1 MKACSS
7 LVLIAA
13 AAAGI
18 GIGPAQTVSGF
29 RAVTVLPSPVI
40 RLEAGKPV
48 SVQVTIQIRY
58 GYHINSNKPAEDYL
72 IATQLTWDPVLDLE
86 SIDYPEAET
95 VEYAFSSKPLSVYS
109 NRIVIRSTFRAPE
122 TIPGSLRELSGKF
135 RYQACNSRA
144 CFPPKTVPV
153 TVAILP
159 R

>member
-1 MKACSS
+1 MNPCSS

-13 AAAGI
+13 TAAM

-29 RAVTVLPSPVI
+29 RAATVLPSPLI

-48 SVQVTIQIRY
+48 SVPVTIQIRY
-58 GYHINSNKPAEDYL
+58 GYHINSNTPAEDYL
-72 IATQLTWDPVLDLE
+72 IATELTWDPVLDLE
-86 SIDYPEAET
+86 SVEYPKAET
-95 VEYAFSSKPLSVYS
+95 VEYPFSSKPLSVYS
-109 NRIVIRSTFRAPE
+109 GRIVIRSKFRAPE

-135 RYQACNSRA
+135 RYQACNSKA